1 MKRLT
6 ILFML
11 LLPLVSSSQELFEG
25 GAQSAGMAN
34 ASSTLQGPWA
44 IFQNQA
50 GLSNVE
56 SLSAGVFYQSRFG
69 LPELSTVGLGVAS
82 PLGDGVIGLSYSRF
96 GQTAFRKQK
105 IGLAYARKLGEKL
118 DVGVQFDYI
127 GVWLGG
133 AYGSTDVFTFEGGAQ
148 YQLNEEVMLAVHI
161 FNPINANLSDFNDED
176 LPSFLRA
183 GLQYKLSE
191 KLKLTSEVR
200 KRIDQ
205 DFALAVGVEYMAVD
219 NLYLRAGASGNP
231 SRIAFGIGYRTSL
244 FQIDVA
250 AISTQTLGYGPQVS
264 LTYHGK

>member
-1 MKRLT
+1 MKRLI
-6 ILFML
+6 ILITLF
-11 LLPLVSSSQELFEG
+11 LPLTFIGQELFEG

-34 ASSTLQGPWA
+34 ASSTLQGPWS

-50 GLSNVE
+50 GLSNLE

-82 PLGDGVIGLSYSRF
+82 PLGDGVVGLSYSRY
-96 GQTAFRKQK
+96 GQTAYRKQK

-118 DVGVQFDYI
+118 DVGVQLDYI

-133 AYGSTDVFTFEGGAQ
+133 SYGNTALFTFEGGAQ
-148 YQLNEEVMLAVHI
+148 YQLNDEVMLAVHV
-161 FNPINANLSDFNDED
+161 FNPINVNLSDFNDED

-183 GLQYKLSE
+183 GLQYKLSD
-191 KLKLTSEVR
+191 KLQLTTEVR

-205 DFALAVGVEYMAVD
+205 GFALAVGVEYMAVD

-231 SRIAFGIGYRTSL
+231 SRLAFGLGYKWSQ